1 MDLIKL
7 NKILEK
13 FWWGVAIVTFLAV
26 CYFSFTDGFDKWMIY
41 FVAPTLAV
49 VMALMRRFMVKKL
62 DRSQQPK
69 NKRK

>member
-1 MDLIKL
+1 MDLVKL

-13 FWWGVAIVTFLAV
+13 FWWGVAIFTFIAVT
-26 CYFSFTDGFDKWMIY
+26 YFAFEQGFDKWAIY
-41 FVAPTLAV
+41 YVAPTLAV
-49 VMALMRRFMVKKL
+49 VMALMRGFMVKKL